1 MTIRQLSQSGSPL
14 VHEQAQPNLGASHPI
29 CPAPN
34 PRSPSP
40 KAGGLLSRLA
50 SGLSRKTHP
59 SRFDL
64 GLQEVIRQNAV
75 DHVPSLS
82 RDRSND
88 ALTEPTGFGQGARS
102 KLSEMANNLVL
113 PSRALVLTDPGR
125 IPTAGQVQAPKRSR
139 PSRYATQVAD
149 TFHPV
154 RVKLREAEPAE
165 LNTYLRDPK
174 TRRKALQEIGRR
186 LRDQLPEPI
195 ARPLPSSAANRPD
208 SPLAQTRRSVDG
220 GFPWWLADRVA
231 PNGWSR
237 RENDRRQPNDES
249 SVPEDAIEAIRW
261 ANGWGEYAKDYS
273 PQQNQGAP
281 TRAPQASIEPGTPR

>member
-1 MTIRQLSQSGSPL
+1 MTIRQLSQSSSPL
-14 VHEQAQPNLGASHPI
+14 LHEQAQPNLGGSHPV

-40 KAGGLLSRLA
+40 NTGGLLSKLA

-64 GLQEVIRQNAV
+64 GLQEVIRQNEVA
-75 DHVPSLS
+75 HVPSLS

-102 KLSEMANNLVL
+102 KLSEVANNLVL
-113 PSRALVLTDPGR
+113 PPRGLVLTDPGR
-125 IPTAGQVQAPKRSR
+125 VPTADQVKAPKRSKL
-139 PSRYATQVAD
+139 SGLATRVAD

-154 RVKLREAEPAE
+154 RVKLREAKPAD
-165 LNTYLRDPK
+165 LNTYLLDPQ

-186 LRDQLPEPI
+186 LRGQPPEPI
-195 ARPLPSSAANRPD
+195 ARPLPPSAANRAD
-208 SPLAQTRRSVDG
+208 SPHAQTRMSVDG
-220 GFPWWLADRVA
+220 GIPWWLADRVA

-249 SVPEDAIEAIRW
+249 SVPEDAIAAIRW

-273 PQQNQGAP
+273 SEQNHSAP
-281 TRAPQASIEPGTPR
+281 TRAPQASIEP